1 MRRPTSGGTAP
12 YLGSIDYMRARD
24 WDGFLAAMNRWGS
37 SGENQV
43 YADTDGNIGWKP
55 AGLIPRRPNWDGLL
69 PVPGD
74 GRYEWERFLE
84 ADELP
89 VEFNPPQGWV
99 ASANEMN
106 LPEDYPHEDKKVGF
120 EWYAPYRYQR
130 ITAWRSVPG

>member
-1 MRRPTSGGTAP
+1 
-12 YLGSIDYMRARD
+12 MRARD

-74 GRYEWERFLE
+74 GRYEWEGFLE

-106 LPEDYPHEDKKVGF
+106 LPEGYPHEEKKVGF

-130 ITAWRSVPG
+130 IAAWRSVPG